1 MSDRWSTYDAN
12 VQAYRSNMIASQSFL
27 LAVTTFSM
35 EKVILGCTC
44 VAIAIFQLW
53 FIWFRVIRARTIIS
67 DFHKFNLGTRFYY
80 CGEKINETSCGKP
93 LDEDVYVKNKTIRKK
108 VNAELAKDNPKLKHN
123 MRATR
128 VKIDLILPI
137 SFTVLWIV
145 ILLYIINVI

>member
-1 MSDRWSTYDAN
+1 MSNRWSTYDSE

-27 LAVTTFSM
+27 LAVTSFSM

-53 FIWFRVIRARTIIS
+53 FIWFRVIRARTIIA
-67 DFHKFNLGTRFYY
+67 DFHKFNLDTKFYY
-80 CGEKINETSCGKP
+80 CGKKINETGCGTP
-93 LDEDVYVKNKTIRKK
+93 LDEDVYVKNKAIRKM
-108 VNAELAKDNPKLKHN
+108 VNAELAKHNPKLKHN

-128 VKIDLILPI
+128 IKIDLILPI

-145 ILLYIINVI
+145 IFLYTIKVI